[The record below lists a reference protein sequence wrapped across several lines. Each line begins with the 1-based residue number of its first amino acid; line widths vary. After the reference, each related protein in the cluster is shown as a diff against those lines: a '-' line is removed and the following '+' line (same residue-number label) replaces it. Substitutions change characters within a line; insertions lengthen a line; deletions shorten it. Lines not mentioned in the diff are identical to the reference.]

1 MVKFLIDN
9 DIPAHDMLTRRN
21 QHARKIMN
29 IPFTSESKMMIVIR
43 EIVNDD
49 QNVRVYVKGA
59 PEFIIPKCERF
70 YDKQFH
76 LSTFMNNE
84 QEHILDNLVN
94 DMAQRG
100 HKVLTYGYREI
111 STEDLQHL
119 LEVYKENLENP
130 GFKQELMNDLIYLA
144 TFGLEDP
151 IRNTV

>member
-59 PEFIIPKCERF
+59 PELIIPKCERF

-76 LSTFMNNE
+76 LSAFNE
-84 QEHILDNLVN
+84 QEHILDNLVH

-111 STEDLQHL
+111 STEDLENL